1 MSCHSAVTKPGCVNI
16 VRRPVRCVGYGQRG
30 GQLAMLKEAAV
41 AARNHLHRGW
51 DMQMIETRYGRM
63 LALGFL
69 ATALSAV
76 AAGAEDVVR
85 TPLPDGNP
93 FPISAAVTVRAG
105 VDTVYVSG
113 ALPQAINKDAPKG
126 TPPVFGDMET
136 QTVSVLTSIQGTLA
150 KLGLGMGDVV
160 KMTVFMTADPANDNK
175 LNFAGL
181 MAGYTKF
188 FGTKEQPNKPARSA
202 VQVAALVVPG
212 ALLEVEVIAAKR
224 HMK

>member
-1 MSCHSAVTKPGCVNI
+1 
-16 VRRPVRCVGYGQRG
+16 
-30 GQLAMLKEAAV
+30 
-41 AARNHLHRGW
+41 
-51 DMQMIETRYGRM
+51 MQKLERRYGRM
-63 LALGFL
+63 FTLGFF
-69 ATALSAV
+69 AIALSAV

-105 VDTVYVSG
+105 LDTVYLSG

-150 KLGLGMGDVV
+150 KMGLGMGDVV

-188 FGTKEQPNKPARSA
+188 FGTKEQPNKPARST
-202 VQVAALVVPG
+202 VQVAALAIPG
-212 ALLEVEVIAAKR
+212 PLVEIEVMAAKS
-224 HMK
+224 K

>member
-1 MSCHSAVTKPGCVNI
+1 MRKIEG
-16 VRRPVRCVGYGQRG
+16 RRC
-30 GQLAMLKEAAV
+30 A
-41 AARNHLHRGW
+41 
-51 DMQMIETRYGRM
+51 M

-69 ATALSAV
+69 ATAV
-76 AAGAEDVVR
+76 TCVGFAAQDVVR

-113 ALPQAINKDAPKG
+113 ALPSAINKDAPKG

-136 QTVSVLTSIQGTLA
+136 QTVSVLTSIKGTLA

-160 KMTVFMTADPANDNK
+160 KMTVFMAADPANDNK

-181 MAGYTKF
+181 MAGYTQF

-202 VQVAALVVPG
+202 VQVAALVAPG
-212 ALLEVEVIAAKR
+212 ALLEIEVIAAKR
-224 HMK
+224 RGAARRTAADGG